1 VILPSI
7 IIFLKER
14 HDLEVSYSWLINKTK
29 KSIKKIRTSVNIM
42 HNENVKP
49 KKKLLIT
56 LVLKKKEKNPKNKGK
71 LTRLL
76 IPCKVKTKKKLGI
89 YTLMK
94 R

>member
-1 VILPSI
+1 
-7 IIFLKER
+7 
-14 HDLEVSYSWLINKTK
+14 
-29 KSIKKIRTSVNIM
+29 M